1 MSDGSCMCWAG
12 SCTMIAASALAAGV
26 WCCRLAAQLA
36 RTEEAAKRALARS
49 DHGVK
54 GSTIQQLL
62 DAQRQVQQLQAENSD
77 LSTKL
82 ARERKRANEFRC
94 AAEENRRRLE
104 GALREQR
111 NLVRKLGEAERSLGG
126 SMSART
132 AARKAAAEQEYWS
145 EEAGRRFA
153 VQQEELLSLREQHQ
167 QLQQQLAAA
176 VPAETAGRYEATIK
190 ELQQLVRFYEQRLMN
205 VAPTDGLAVDV
216 MDVVG
221 RPKGMGTWPL
231 EPLTEAGACYL
242 WERSTGRV
250 FSDPADGQWPRP
262 VGTKPS
268 STSNVQLGYKGRLG
282 SILRALADTL
292 EHGRAHSP
300 HGHPGHSKFMDALH
314 QLVGKGS
321 CVNSSCSS
329 VSAGMVDTRDLLAL
343 LASLLPLAAHKEL
356 AELLLWLAV
365 PQQQQGGGSQGLLLR
380 ELDAAAR
387 ELLSARDAVRQGRT
401 AVINEAL
408 SRVRRLL
415 RQESETVAASF
426 EEADAQGT
434 GLSSAQIVE
443 LLKQQQL
450 MPDLSPTEARH
461 LYALLHEW
469 DVLGSNRHS
478 LTDLYA
484 ALQLLKL
491 ARVAPGS
498 IAPERPDS
506 CLSSAQIVELLKQQQ
521 LMPDLS
527 PTEARHLY
535 ALLHEW
541 DVLGS
546 NRHSLTDLYAALQ
559 LLKLARVAPGSI
571 APERPDSCLSSSS
584 SFKTTASAPKAQHSA
599 TSDRAPAGPKQHR
612 TSAPGVSK
620 RSSAAVPGDGQAN
633 GHSAPV
639 STSLREAYLTE
650 RVSALEAELA
660 RKGSRGA
667 VSGQQVDALKAEL
680 GHYQARL
687 AELENDFLSLD
698 VVANTEAGDYDAEMR
713 KAWFTA
719 AAFKKRY
726 VEHKMELD
734 SIKAT
739 AEKMQAALDD
749 THRALHAEA
758 ARRMALEEA
767 AAVAKMEA
775 ARAKELAAAV
785 AAERGERLKLE
796 QDYLELQSKAFA
808 APGGALAEVRTLRD
822 ELLAARRERALGEAR
837 EAELR
842 REVAAIK
849 RQFEGVHPEDHRR
862 VVHELAEAQRKTIT
876 CELELKAALD
886 KLEVYRRTEAAAAVA
901 IVNTSNSNG
910 VGPAVVPER
919 SSAADDDK
927 NEAELRAELSHLR
940 QVIAQDAEEVTKLHK
955 LLQTEAAITLEA
967 KAALEEARSTLQAAK
982 AEGAQQLANL
992 RRDLAARDEHIRKL
1006 ENQLRGAYS
1015 GLTKAAMRA
1024 SAAVAVAGSGS
1035 GSMRVSRIGVGGDI
1049 LTGASLEDVLQGLG
1063 THENVIELVV
1073 ADAILML

>member
-1 MSDGSCMCWAG
+1 MLEQYKAAKEKQGSDELKMKQ
-12 SCTMIAASALAAGV
+12 
-26 WCCRLAAQLA
+26 LAAQLA

-808 APGGALAEVRTLRD
+808 APGGALAEVGIQTTACRQYGPRH
-822 ELLAARRERALGEAR
+822 
-837 EAELR
+837 
-842 REVAAIK
+842 AIL
-849 RQFEGVHPEDHRR
+849 FG
-862 VVHELAEAQRKTIT
+862 T
-876 CELELKAALD
+876 CSM
-886 KLEVYRRTEAAAAVA
+886 R
-901 IVNTSNSNG
+901 
-910 VGPAVVPER
+910 
-919 SSAADDDK
+919 
-927 NEAELRAELSHLR
+927 
-940 QVIAQDAEEVTKLHK
+940 
-955 LLQTEAAITLEA
+955 QTEAVVWRAIIHVQTALLHTA
-967 KAALEEARSTLQAAK
+967 GAAFIVIINILP
-982 AEGAQQLANL
+982 
-992 RRDLAARDEHIRKL
+992 
-1006 ENQLRGAYS
+1006 
-1015 GLTKAAMRA
+1015 
-1024 SAAVAVAGSGS
+1024 AGPHFT
-1035 GSMRVSRIGVGGDI
+1035 R
-1049 LTGASLEDVLQGLG
+1049 
-1063 THENVIELVV
+1063 
-1073 ADAILML
+1073 

>member
-1 MSDGSCMCWAG
+1 MLEQYKAAKEKQGSDELKMKQ
-12 SCTMIAASALAAGV
+12 
-26 WCCRLAAQLA
+26 LAAQLA

-667 VSGQQVDALKAEL
+667 VSGQQASPADVTTLTACWCWLSSSKRMCKRE
-680 GHYQARL
+680 QAR
-687 AELENDFLSLD
+687 
-698 VVANTEAGDYDAEMR
+698 
-713 KAWFTA
+713 
-719 AAFKKRY
+719 
-726 VEHKMELD
+726 
-734 SIKAT
+734 
-739 AEKMQAALDD
+739 
-749 THRALHAEA
+749 
-758 ARRMALEEA
+758 
-767 AAVAKMEA
+767 AV
-775 ARAKELAAAV
+775 
-785 AAERGERLKLE
+785 
-796 QDYLELQSKAFA
+796 S
-808 APGGALAEVRTLRD
+808 
-822 ELLAARRERALGEAR
+822 
-837 EAELR
+837 
-842 REVAAIK
+842 
-849 RQFEGVHPEDHRR
+849 
-862 VVHELAEAQRKTIT
+862 
-876 CELELKAALD
+876 
-886 KLEVYRRTEAAAAVA
+886 
-901 IVNTSNSNG
+901 
-910 VGPAVVPER
+910 
-919 SSAADDDK
+919 
-927 NEAELRAELSHLR
+927 
-940 QVIAQDAEEVTKLHK
+940 
-955 LLQTEAAITLEA
+955 AIT
-967 KAALEEARSTLQAAK
+967 
-982 AEGAQQLANL
+982 
-992 RRDLAARDEHIRKL
+992 
-1006 ENQLRGAYS
+1006 
-1015 GLTKAAMRA
+1015 
-1024 SAAVAVAGSGS
+1024 
-1035 GSMRVSRIGVGGDI
+1035 VS
-1049 LTGASLEDVLQGLG
+1049 LHWFWKNPASLFAG
-1063 THENVIELVV
+1063 TCHRLTH
-1073 ADAILML
+1073 

>member
-1 MSDGSCMCWAG
+1 MLEQYKAAKEKQGSDELKMKQ
-12 SCTMIAASALAAGV
+12 
-26 WCCRLAAQLA
+26 LAAQLA

>member
-1 MSDGSCMCWAG
+1 MLEQYKAAKEKQGSDELKMKQ
-12 SCTMIAASALAAGV
+12 
-26 WCCRLAAQLA
+26 LAAQLA

-450 MPDLSPTEARH
+450 MPGRELKAQFACFMSTQEQTLQLVYDSKAAAYCKPRTRLAGVSICTCHLREALRWCHLPADLSPTEARH

-808 APGGALAEVRTLRD
+808 APGGALAEVGIQTTACRQYGPRH
-822 ELLAARRERALGEAR
+822 
-837 EAELR
+837 
-842 REVAAIK
+842 AIL
-849 RQFEGVHPEDHRR
+849 FG
-862 VVHELAEAQRKTIT
+862 T
-876 CELELKAALD
+876 CSM
-886 KLEVYRRTEAAAAVA
+886 R
-901 IVNTSNSNG
+901 
-910 VGPAVVPER
+910 
-919 SSAADDDK
+919 
-927 NEAELRAELSHLR
+927 
-940 QVIAQDAEEVTKLHK
+940 
-955 LLQTEAAITLEA
+955 QTEAVVWRAIIHVQTALLHTA
-967 KAALEEARSTLQAAK
+967 GAAFIVIINILP
-982 AEGAQQLANL
+982 
-992 RRDLAARDEHIRKL
+992 
-1006 ENQLRGAYS
+1006 
-1015 GLTKAAMRA
+1015 
-1024 SAAVAVAGSGS
+1024 AGPHFT
-1035 GSMRVSRIGVGGDI
+1035 R
-1049 LTGASLEDVLQGLG
+1049 
-1063 THENVIELVV
+1063 
-1073 ADAILML
+1073 